1 MQRVRAYSI
10 EILLTAALI
19 AAVFFF
25 GYLGYGL
32 LRPEVINEPFSGER
46 ALTSA
51 GKLLD
56 FGPRIT
62 GTGAS
67 VEAGDWL
74 IEQLRLLGWDV
85 VIQPFSVSEEV
96 SGRNIIAVRS
106 HSKPGSP
113 VIMLATPYDSR
124 LAADADEDPANQ
136 QRPTPGANASASGV
150 ATLLELARTL
160 DVEQSG
166 HTICLGFFDAEQNGG
181 LPGWEP
187 HLGSQIYVR
196 SLPLSVPRCASPRYV
211 VGVEAVGAADQQFF
225 QTENSDRT
233 LENALWQTAANLDY
247 EKWFPQTSQPAVE
260 GVQSAFATAEM
271 PTATINGADYPARNT
286 MQDTLDKLKRG
297 QPAARRHDVGN
308 VAGGTAIKG
317 TITLLLLE
325 SAKVRLWKFE
335 VITSVKYF

>member
-1 MQRVRAYSI
+1 MQRIRAYSI
-10 EILLTAALI
+10 EILLTGALI

-51 GKLLD
+51 GKLLE

-67 VEAGDWL
+67 IQTGDWL

-85 VIQPFSVSEEV
+85 VIQPFSVNDQV
-96 SGRNIIAVRS
+96 SGRNIVAVRS
-106 HSKPGSP
+106 NSRPGAP
-113 VIMLATPYDSR
+113 VILLATPYDSR
-124 LAADADEDPANQ
+124 LAADADPDPDNQ
-136 QRPTPGANASASGV
+136 GQATPGANAAASGV

-211 VGVEAVGAADQQFF
+211 VGVEMVGAADQRFF
-225 QTENSDRT
+225 QSEDGDRT
-233 LENALWQTAANLDY
+233 LENQLWQAAANLDY
-247 EKWFPQTSQPAVE
+247 ADWFPEALRPAFE
-260 GVQSAFATAEM
+260 GVQTAFAAEGM
-271 PTATINGADYPARNT
+271 PSAAVVGADYPARFT
-286 MQDTLDKLKRG
+286 MEDTLDKLNADTLQRVG
-297 QPAARRHDVGN
+297 MTLETWLEAAP
-308 VAGGTAIKG
+308 
-317 TITLLLLE
+317 
-325 SAKVRLWKFE
+325 
-335 VITSVKYF
+335 

>member
-10 EILLTAALI
+10 EILLTTALI

-56 FGPRIT
+56 VGPRVT

-67 VEAGDWL
+67 IQAGDWL

-106 HSKPGSP
+106 NSQPGSP

-124 LAADADEDPANQ
+124 LAADADPDPDNQ
-136 QRPTPGANASASGV
+136 QRATPGANASASGV
-150 ATLLELARTL
+150 AVLLELARTL

-181 LPGWEP
+181 LPGWDP

-211 VGVEAVGAADQQFF
+211 VGVETVGAADQRFYQN
-225 QTENSDRT
+225 EDGDRT
-233 LENALWQTAANLDY
+233 LEDGLWQTAANLDY
-247 EKWFPQTSQPAVE
+247 DEWFPAVSQPPTD
-260 GVQSAFATAEM
+260 GIQSAFSAAEM
-271 PTATINGADYPARNT
+271 PATTIIGSDYPARNT
-286 MQDTLDKLKRG
+286 MQDTLDKLNADTLQR
-297 QPAARRHDVGN
+297 VGM
-308 VAGGTAIKG
+308 
-317 TITLLLLE
+317 TLETWLE
-325 SAKVRLWKFE
+325 TRP
-335 VITSVKYF
+335 

>member
-1 MQRVRAYSI
+1 MQRVRSYSI

-85 VIQPFSVSEEV
+85 VIQPFAVSDEV
-96 SGRNIIAVRS
+96 SGRNIVAVRS

-113 VIMLATPYDSR
+113 VIMLTTPYDSR
-124 LAADADEDPANQ
+124 LAADADQDPANQ
-136 QRPTPGANASASGV
+136 QRATPGANASASGV

-196 SLPLSVPRCASPRYV
+196 SLPISVPRCASPRYV
-211 VGVEAVGAADQQFF
+211 VGVETVGAADQQFF
-225 QTENSDRT
+225 QTEGSDRT

-247 EKWFPQTSQPAVE
+247 DKWFPQASQPAVE
-260 GVQSAFATAEM
+260 GVRSAFAAAKM
-271 PTATINGADYPARNT
+271 ATATINGADFPARNT
-286 MQDTLDKLKRG
+286 MQDTLDKLNADSLQHVG
-297 QPAARRHDVGN
+297 MTLETWLEAQP
-308 VAGGTAIKG
+308 
-317 TITLLLLE
+317 
-325 SAKVRLWKFE
+325 
-335 VITSVKYF
+335 

>member
-1 MQRVRAYSI
+1 MQRLRSYSV
-10 EILLTAALI
+10 EILLTAALVG
-19 AAVFFF
+19 AVFFF

-46 ALTSA
+46 ALASA
-51 GKLLD
+51 ENLVG

-67 VEAGDWL
+67 VAAGDWL

-85 VIQPFSVSEEV
+85 VIQPFSVSDEV

-106 HSKPGSP
+106 HSRAGSP
-113 VIMLATPYDSR
+113 VIMLGTPYDSR
-124 LAADADEDPANQ
+124 LAADADANPDNQ
-136 QRPTPGANASASGV
+136 QRPTPGANTSASGV

-187 HLGSQIYVR
+187 HLGTQVYVR

-211 VGVEAVGAADQQFF
+211 VGVEMVGAADQRFL
-225 QTENSDRT
+225 QTADADRT

-247 EKWFPQTSQPAVE
+247 AEWFPAASGPAFD
-260 GVQSAFATAEM
+260 GVQTAFAAEGFPTTAI
-271 PTATINGADYPARNT
+271 AGADFPARHT
-286 MQDTLDKLKRG
+286 MQDTTDTLNADTLQR
-297 QPAARRHDVGN
+297 VGM
-308 VAGGTAIKG
+308 
-317 TITLLLLE
+317 TLETWLE
-325 SAKVRLWKFE
+325 TE
-335 VITSVKYF
+335 P